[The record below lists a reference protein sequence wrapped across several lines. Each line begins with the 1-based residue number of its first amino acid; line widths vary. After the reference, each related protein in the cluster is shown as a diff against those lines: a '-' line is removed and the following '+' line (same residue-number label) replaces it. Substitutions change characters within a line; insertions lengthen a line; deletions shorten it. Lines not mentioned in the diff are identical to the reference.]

1 MGLYL
6 CVFAPGDRHEEL
18 EAVEVGSYGDFGR
31 LRDTITTR
39 LEPNGWGSRFPTLML
54 HVDNDGEWTAD
65 EAVTLERELAVI
77 DAELAAL
84 PPEPLP
90 DGWQSEVAREF
101 DITPVSLCD
110 CFFDVNGDSLLGRMI
125 DLCRVSIKEDV
136 PILFQ

>member
-6 CVFAPGDRHEEL
+6 CVFAPGNRNEEL
-18 EAVEVGSYGDFGR
+18 DAVEVGSYGDFGR

-54 HVDNDGEWTAD
+54 HVDNDGEWTPD

-101 DITPVSLCD
+101 DITPVSLRD
-110 CFFDVNGDSLLGRMI
+110 CFFDVNGDPLLGRMI

>member
-1 MGLYL
+1 
-6 CVFAPGDRHEEL
+6 
-18 EAVEVGSYGDFGR
+18 VEVGSYGDFGR